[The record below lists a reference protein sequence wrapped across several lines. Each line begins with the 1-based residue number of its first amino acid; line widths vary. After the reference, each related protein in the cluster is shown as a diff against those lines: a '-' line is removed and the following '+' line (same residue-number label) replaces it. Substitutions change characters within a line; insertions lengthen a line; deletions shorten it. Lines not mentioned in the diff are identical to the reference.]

1 MMKDYQQTQIYRL
14 DLQTY
19 NWDQVQ
25 TRSEDDNASI
35 PNQIDEHSAEIDGS
49 RVVIFGGFLDG
60 ERTNTIRTFDLN
72 THVWSVVE
80 PVNAGP
86 KPRAGH
92 TATFH
97 EDNLYVFGG
106 KDDENKKLNDMWKY
120 SFILRKWT

>member
-1 MMKDYQQTQIYRL
+1 MMMKDYQQTQIYRL

-72 THVWSVVE
+72 THVWSVV
-80 PVNAGP
+80 
-86 KPRAGH
+86 
-92 TATFH
+92 
-97 EDNLYVFGG
+97 
-106 KDDENKKLNDMWKY
+106 
-120 SFILRKWT
+120 